1 MTRTWWMLLTLGGC
15 ADMSVIADSADSD
28 VVDTGD
34 SEPVPA
40 DAFYLSVEPA
50 AGTEGV
56 PDLLPQVFGPF
67 AAGDGFELELLE
79 PVRLRGVAYADKV
92 TPVLSLLPT
101 EPITVQGT
109 IELFTTTGEL
119 AATAQTEA
127 DGSFSLFAIP
137 DAYML
142 GVSPFDP
149 QLAARSEVILLQAS
163 VRQDLHLDPGA
174 PVWGRVLDGSG
185 VPIRGAPVFAV
196 SRSGVTSG
204 TATTDSE
211 GWYELRVEPDL
222 WTLTTTG
229 RTNGRDPTLQHAAV
243 DVADGARVDLIYPT
257 SERGTLSMR
266 VLGPDGQPAR
276 GQTVRLTSIEL
287 TGFEATITDDLT
299 PEADSGSFRVDLSTD
314 SRGDVLTTVP
324 SGTYSVEVLPGTADA
339 LSPFVA
345 SPVDVRGNVELGD
358 VGLKAFTP
366 VTLRVTQANGAPLDG
381 AAVRVSERTSA
392 PRTWHGATVS
402 GVFQGDLPDADLE
415 ITVLPPGAEPDLAA
429 ARVYGAP
436 AALPDD
442 VVLPMGEKVG
452 GTVTW
457 RGAGAANPL
466 PYAIVRVLDGNRT
479 PWGYT
484 LTDDAGRFAVN
495 IDRASMQPRPEP

>member
-1 MTRTWWMLLTLGGC
+1 MIRTWWMLLALAACGDESIT
-15 ADMSVIADSADSD
+15 ADALDSD
-28 VVDTGD
+28 VTDTGA

-50 AGTEGV
+50 PGTEGV

-101 EPITVQGT
+101 EPTTVQGT
-109 IELFTTTGEL
+109 IELFTTSGEL
-119 AATAQTEA
+119 AATAQTEE

-137 DAYML
+137 DAYLL

-163 VRQDLHLDPGA
+163 LRQDLQLDPGA
-174 PVWGRVLDGSG
+174 PVWGRVLDGG
-185 VPIRGAPVFAV
+185 GIPVRGAPVFAV
-196 SRSGVTSG
+196 NRSGVTSG
-204 TATTDSE
+204 TATTDGD
-211 GWYELRVEPDL
+211 GWYELRVEPDV

-229 RTNGRDPTLQHAAV
+229 RTNGRDPILQHAAV
-243 DVADGARVDLIYPT
+243 DVSDGARVDLIYPT

-266 VLGPDGQPAR
+266 VIGPDGQPAG

-287 TGFEATITDDLT
+287 TGFEATISDDFT
-299 PEADSGSFRVDLSTD
+299 READRGSFRVDLSTD
-314 SRGDVLTTVP
+314 SRGDVLTSVP
-324 SGTYSVEVLPGTADA
+324 AGTYSVEVLPGPTDA
-339 LSPFVA
+339 YSPFVA
-345 SPVDVRGNVELGD
+345 SPVDVNGSVELGD
-358 VGLKAFTP
+358 VDLKAFTS
-366 VTLRVTQANGAPLDG
+366 VTLTVSQANGTPLDG
-381 AAVRVSERTSA
+381 AAVRVTELTSA
-392 PRTWHGATVS
+392 PRTWHGATVD
-402 GVFQGDLPDADLE
+402 GVFQGDLPDAELE

-429 ARVYGAP
+429 ARVSGTP
-436 AALPDD
+436 ASLPPD
-442 VVLPMGEKVG
+442 VVLPAGERVG

-457 RGAGAANPL
+457 RGAGGASPL
-466 PYAIVRVLDGNRT
+466 PFAIVRVLDGTRK
-479 PWGYT
+479 PWGYA
-484 LTDDAGRFAVN
+484 LTDDTGHFAVN